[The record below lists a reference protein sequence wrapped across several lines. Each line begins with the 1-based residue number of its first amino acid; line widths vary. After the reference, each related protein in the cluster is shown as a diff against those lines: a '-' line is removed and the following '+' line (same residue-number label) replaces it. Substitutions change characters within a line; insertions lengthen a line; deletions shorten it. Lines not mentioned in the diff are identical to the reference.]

1 SGLAK
6 APGAG
11 LGVVCADFNG
21 DRWPDIF
28 LANDNQANRLWIN
41 QRDGTF
47 TEEGILRGVAFNG
60 LGQAPGNMGVALG
73 DVDGDGRL
81 ALFVTHLTDE
91 LNTLWKQVQVGRF
104 EDRTGPAGLAS
115 PRWRGTGFGTVL
127 ADFDHDGW
135 LDVA

>member
-11 LGVVCADFNG
+11 LGVVCTDFNG

-28 LANDNQANRLWIN
+28 LANDNQPNRLWIN
-41 QRDGTF
+41 QRNGTF
-47 TEEGILRGVAFNG
+47 TEEAVLRGVALNG

-81 ALFVTHLTDE
+81 DLFVTHLTDE
-91 LNTLWKQVQVGRF
+91 LHTLWTQGEDGMFQ
-104 EDRTGPAGLAS
+104 DRTGPAGLAM
-115 PRWRGTGFGTVL
+115 PRWRGTGFGPL
-127 ADFDHDGW
+127 
-135 LDVA
+135 LE